1 MGNDN
6 MVQNQKVFIRLEK
19 VLELQRVIARTQSEF
34 WRHSAIAATS
44 DVRNE
49 EAYAAMQDTKA
60 QLDAMQN
67 VIALLELPITL

>member
-19 VLELQRVIARTQSEF
+19 VLELQRLLTDMQLAYNKHNSLADHGINKEAEKYALEAS
-34 WRHSAIAATS
+34 HHLSAMH
-44 DVRNE
+44 R
-49 EAYAAMQDTKA
+49 
-60 QLDAMQN
+60 